1 MGFTKGPWQV
11 MPVSEISTEDEESDD
26 LVIVSACGAPIAHCL
41 KTAGKQGGYI
51 DLRAN
56 ASVIASVPEMVS
68 VLLKL
73 HQLIPEM
80 RCDSPE
86 TRARWKL
93 FRAEALGVLV
103 KALGCPE
110 QISDQKNPQS
120 SRVLPVDCRGVNS
133 CD

>member
-11 MPVSEISTEDEESDD
+11 MPVSEISTEDDESDD
-26 LVIVSACGAPIAHCL
+26 LVIVSACGTPIAHCS
-41 KTAGKQGGYI
+41 KMAGKQRGYL

-56 ASVIASVPEMVS
+56 ATVIASVPEMVS

-86 TRARWKL
+86 TRARWKV
-93 FRAEALGVLV
+93 FRGEALGVLV

-110 QISDQKNPQS
+110 LISEPKNCQS
-120 SRVLPVDCRGVNS
+120 TRVLPVDCRGVNS
-133 CD
+133 RD

>member
-11 MPVSEISTEDEESDD
+11 MPVSEISTEDDESDD
-26 LVIVSACGAPIAHCL
+26 LVIVSACGTPIAHCL
-41 KTAGKQGGYI
+41 EVAGKQLGYL

-56 ASVIASVPEMVS
+56 ATVISTVPEMVS

-86 TRARWKL
+86 TRARWKA
-93 FRAEALGVLV
+93 FRGEALSVLV

-110 QISDQKNPQS
+110 LISDQKNCQS
-120 SRVLPVDCRGVNS
+120 SKVLPVDCRGVNS
-133 CD
+133 RD

>member
-11 MPVSEISTEDEESDD
+11 VPVSEFSTEDDESDD
-26 LVIVSACGAPIAHCL
+26 LVIVSACGTAIAHC
-41 KTAGKQGGYI
+41 KETAGKQRGCL

-56 ASVIASVPEMVS
+56 ATVIASVPEMVS

-86 TRARWKL
+86 TRARWKV
-93 FRAEALGVLV
+93 FRGEALGVLV
-103 KALGCPE
+103 KALGYPE
-110 QISDQKNPQS
+110 LISDQKSPQS
-120 SRVLPVDCRGVNS
+120 SKVLPVDCRGVNS
-133 CD
+133 RD